1 MGYTYT
7 EEISIVYLK
16 FNWIV
21 FAKDGNSSKVRRAE
35 VSFGGTD
42 IA

>member
-1 MGYTYT
+1 MGYIYT
-7 EEISIVYLK
+7 EEISIMYLK

-21 FAKDGNSSKVRRAE
+21 FAKDGNSSQGGRAE
-35 VSFGGTD
+35 VSVGGND

>member
-21 FAKDGNSSKVRRAE
+21 FATDGNSSEFGRAE
-35 VSFGGTD
+35 VRFGGTD